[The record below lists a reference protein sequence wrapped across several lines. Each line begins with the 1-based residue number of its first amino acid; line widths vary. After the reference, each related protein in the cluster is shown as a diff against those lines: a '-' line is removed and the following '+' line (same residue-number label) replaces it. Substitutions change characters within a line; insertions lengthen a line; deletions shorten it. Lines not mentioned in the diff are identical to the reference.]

1 VWDLAEEFR
10 AEVVDDFLAEYSA
23 GRTPNPCLRC
33 NERIKFTA
41 VLDRAVGLGFDA
53 VCTGHYAQIVDGPD
67 GPELHRAVDPDKDQ
81 SYVLAVLDRDRIG
94 RSMFPLGGS
103 LKAEV
108 RREAAARGI
117 LVADKPDSHDI
128 CFIADG
134 DTKAFLTSHLGE
146 RPGHLVD
153 TEGVVLG
160 DHAGAYAFTVG
171 QRKGLGLSVATPDRQ
186 PRYVLSIEPTTN
198 TVTVGPREAL
208 AVHEIVAGRPLW
220 CGTPVAND
228 EPLSVQYRAHGET
241 VTATVHVEPALLRA
255 TLDEPASGVAPGQTL
270 VLYEGTRVRGSAT
283 ITATL

>member
-1 VWDLAEEFR
+1 MGQSCIEQ
-10 AEVVDDFLAEYSA
+10 SI
-23 GRTPNPCLRC
+23 RTRTSRTC
-33 NERIKFTA
+33 
-41 VLDRAVGLGFDA
+41 
-53 VCTGHYAQIVDGPD
+53 
-67 GPELHRAVDPDKDQ
+67 
-81 SYVLAVLDRDRIG
+81 LAVLDRDQIG
-94 RSMFPLGGS
+94 RSMFPLGDS

-146 RPGHLVD
+146 RPGHVVD
-153 TEGVVLG
+153 SDGVVLG
-160 DHAGAYAFTVG
+160 DHDGAYAFTVG
-171 QRKGLGLSVATPDRQ
+171 QRKGLGLTVATADRQ

-198 TVTVGPREAL
+198 TVTVGPERPSRFN
-208 AVHEIVAGRPLW
+208 EIVAERPLW
-220 CGTPVAND
+220 CGAQPVAD
-228 EPLSVQYRAHGET
+228 GEAFAVQYRAHGET
-241 VTATVHVEPALLRA
+241 VTATVHVESAGLLRA